1 MLERLADSSQRERI
15 RAYVRE
21 AIQLERG
28 GGDPKNIQIAWAE
41 NDPAI
46 QGKNLTEIMRAR
58 GVEPTIANAAD
69 LVLQLLEKG
78 QVRGIFHAISEPD
91 LEAILTDPT
100 TMIASDGE
108 VAIPGRAS
116 PHPRSYG
123 TFPRV
128 LAVYVREKK
137 LLKLEDAV
145 RKMTSFPAQRVGLE
159 DRGILRPGMKADV
172 VVFDPARVRDR
183 ATYENPHQYPEG
195 ITLVV
200 VNGVAVFEN
209 GVMTGARPGVV
220 LYGPA
225 ASRPATD
232 RVPHGEARRGDRR
245 RPTRA
250 EVDASF
256 PVARAL

>member
-1 MLERLADSSQRERI
+1 VRIGEEGRLPTQVTHHKVMGKTNAGKSRETLRLLSVARARGVDATSDQYPYTASSTSLSSGLLPSWANEGGRKAMLERLADSSQRERI

-128 LAVYVREKK
+128 LAV
-137 LLKLEDAV
+137 
-145 RKMTSFPAQRVGLE
+145 
-159 DRGILRPGMKADV
+159 
-172 VVFDPARVRDR
+172 
-183 ATYENPHQYPEG
+183 
-195 ITLVV
+195 
-200 VNGVAVFEN
+200 
-209 GVMTGARPGVV
+209 
-220 LYGPA
+220 
-225 ASRPATD
+225 
-232 RVPHGEARRGDRR
+232 
-245 RPTRA
+245 
-250 EVDASF
+250 
-256 PVARAL
+256 